1 LIYAGEQVQLTRI
14 DDNGKKSASLSTL
27 PGIFSRVIDRSQIKF
42 QRFEGAARM
51 ATRNIGI
58 VIDGATGRL
67 GTTQHLRSLMAIR
80 RDGGLVLANGDRLVP
95 EPVLLGRNPAK
106 LAVLATANG
115 DVKWSTDRDICLADP
130 GIAIYFDANATGGRS
145 ARAGAA
151 LAAGNTC
158 ISKNRS
164 PKPSRM
170 HWISRVT
177 PSAPVRKPVSC
188 RTNCSCPGLRSCAS
202 VARCP
207 FLHFGNLVAQHPT
220 SEHGIGHHCH
230 AKFLAGVDLALRVTL
245 QSNPR
250 LLPND
255 AHSRIDAIGRPCRS
269 GAVRG
274 RFYPPQLP

>member
-1 LIYAGEQVQLTRI
+1 MIYAGEQVQLTRI

-115 DVKWSTDRDICLADP
+115 DLKWSTDRDICLADP
-130 GIAIYFDANATGGRS
+130 GIAIYFDANTTGGRS
-145 ARAGAA
+145 D
-151 LAAGNTC
+151 
-158 ISKNRS
+158 RS
-164 PKPSRM
+164 NWRRRFLLDRHADLM
-170 HWISRVT
+170 L
-177 PSAPVRKPVSC
+177 SAPPTRGLIPE
-188 RTNCSCPGLRSCAS
+188 TNPAPDGACAS
-202 VARCP
+202 R
-207 FLHFGNLVAQHPT
+207 
-220 SEHGIGHHCH
+220 
-230 AKFLAGVDLALRVTL
+230 
-245 QSNPR
+245 
-250 LLPND
+250 
-255 AHSRIDAIGRPCRS
+255 
-269 GAVRG
+269 
-274 RFYPPQLP
+274 